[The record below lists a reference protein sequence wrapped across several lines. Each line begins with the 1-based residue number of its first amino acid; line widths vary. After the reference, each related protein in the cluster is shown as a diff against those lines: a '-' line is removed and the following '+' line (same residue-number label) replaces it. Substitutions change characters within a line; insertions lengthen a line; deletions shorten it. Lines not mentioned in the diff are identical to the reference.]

1 MGNYTWIG
9 RSWQFLCR
17 IWATVGERN
26 LGLIAAGVAFFGM
39 FAIFP
44 ALAAL
49 IAVFGLLA
57 DPAIVSEQLNLLRE
71 VIPPEVFNILAAQ
84 IDRLLGAQSN
94 TLGWATVLS
103 IVLAL
108 WAARAGVAALMSGL
122 NAIADMPS
130 RNGFKQAFVA
140 YNLTIGLVCLAI
152 LALLAVV
159 ISPIVL
165 AFAPIASG
173 SAMVLEG
180 IRWVVALGALYAALA
195 FLYRFGPNQRGAR
208 IKWFTIGAG
217 IVVFVWIGASFG
229 LSFYLTNF
237 ASYNEVYGSIGAVI
251 GMLLWLYITAYLVLL
266 GAVLNLHVHGKVSG
280 PDKTTAKTEVTT
292 RN

>member
-1 MGNYTWIG
+1 MGKHTWIG
-9 RSWQFLCR
+9 RSWHFLR
-17 IWATVGERN
+17 GIWATVGERN

-57 DPAIVSEQLNLLRE
+57 DPVIVSEQLALLE
-71 VIPPEVFNILAAQ
+71 EIIPIEVFSILEAQ

-108 WAARAGVAALMSGL
+108 WAARAGVAALMGGL
-122 NAIADMPS
+122 NAIAGKPS

-140 YNLTIGLVCLAI
+140 FNLTVGLVCLAI

-159 ISPIVL
+159 IAPIAL
-165 AFAPIASG
+165 AFAPIGAG
-173 SAMVLEG
+173 SVLVLEG
-180 IRWVVALGALYAALA
+180 IRWFVALATLYAALA
-195 FLYRFGPNQRGAR
+195 VLYRFGPNQRGAR
-208 IKWFTIGAG
+208 IRWFTIGAG
-217 IVVFVWIGASFG
+217 TVVFVWIAASFG
-229 LSFYLTNF
+229 LSYYLTNF

-266 GAVLNLHVHGKVSG
+266 GAVLNLHVHGKVAG
-280 PDKTTAKTEVTT
+280 PVKT
-292 RN
+292 